1 MDDKASAI
9 IEVNR
14 YQDPT
19 YKVVNDKASSLPTT
33 TAGWKFFEVKIGKF
47 KIQDCLMSCAP
58 ACRQA
63 GCVIVS
69 KIPIFAT
76 L

>member
-9 IEVNR
+9 IEVNHC
-14 YQDPT
+14 QDAT
-19 YKVVNDKASSLPTT
+19 FNVVNDKASSWRTT

-47 KIQDCLMSCAP
+47 KIQDCLVSCVL
-58 ACRQA
+58 RL
-63 GCVIVS
+63 VS